1 VNTSRSE
8 PSKSQLVGNVVEV
21 VDVFVDDM
29 VLVVDEFVIGF
40 RVLVLKLLL
49 DDERLN
55 VVGGSMTGT
64 VLLELEVALVLV
76 TIVEEFAVEVK
87 IKLELDL
94 LLRLE
99 VVEIVDELEI
109 GYKTLLELDLLFDLE
124 VRAEVVVPVVG
135 TVVSVV
141 LSLELETTGLDGERL
156 VDTDERV
163 DPEGL
168 VNAEELLD
176 TRRLDDARLDD
187 AELDDTVGLK
197 MTIAKI

>member
-1 VNTSRSE
+1 
-8 PSKSQLVGNVVEV
+8 VVEV

>member
-1 VNTSRSE
+1 VNTSRSD